1 MPLISLAEP
10 PRQPPETSSDY
21 PPGLIVFL
29 YRRRWDLE
37 KVYDQ
42 FKNKLN
48 EKKSW
53 ASSLRTVSGKR
64 S

>member
-1 MPLISLAEP
+1 MTLTDSGEAWQYLTNEP
-10 PRQPPETSSDY
+10 ERSGDSRRQMKL
-21 PPGLIVFL
+21 PPGLMVLL

-48 EKKSW
+48 EKKS
-53 ASSLRTVSGKR
+53 
-64 S
+64 